1 MGWPSDHLRFGRNL
15 NVKVSWS
22 AEMVG
27 GPEASIGML
36 SPLALMD
43 CSPSN
48 IRTIICVDDV
58 SPEFSTAKLEMSL
71 IVPSISLPPL
81 TGVRDV
87 LGAGLQHA
95 CRKSTILALQAA

>member
-48 IRTIICVDDV
+48 IRTIICVDGV
-58 SPEFSTAKLEMSL
+58 SPESSTAKLAMSL
-71 IVPSISLPPL
+71 VVPSISLPLL

-87 LGAGLQHA
+87 LGAGLPHA
-95 CRKSTILALQAA
+95 SRKSTIPTLKAV